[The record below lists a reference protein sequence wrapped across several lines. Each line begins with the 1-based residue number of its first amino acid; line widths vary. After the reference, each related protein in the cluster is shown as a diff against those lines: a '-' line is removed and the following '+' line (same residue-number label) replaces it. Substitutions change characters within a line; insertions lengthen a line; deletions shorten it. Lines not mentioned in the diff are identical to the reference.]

1 MIRSSRACFGFIFSS
16 VMKKDTFQG
25 TVLTHLL
32 VEVEEDVEVEE
43 GEEEEEVLGE
53 AVVHASM

>member
-1 MIRSSRACFGFIFSS
+1 
-16 VMKKDTFQG
+16 MKKDTFQG